1 MSRRTLTLTND
12 ERFLLDHYIN
22 IYNEQQKNIDLMY
35 VELKETR
42 EIIDYITRVDERI
55 GRNTSTNTSTN
66 TPTNTSTNTSTN
78 TPTNT
83 STNTSTNTPTNTSTN
98 TNTGTDN
105 FRTTGVYRWDYYIPI
120 DDLVDVVVSPT
131 QEEIANNTIQIRYN
145 EVINPLNSSCPF
157 TLERFENNTECTQI
171 IGCGHLFNRDGLNR
185 WLIGN
190 VRCPICR
197 YDIRNRSEPE
207 MNENTGSDNLFNA
220 ASDISFNTLLNSF
233 FRINGVSRRRSR
245 TYDNNTSPVVLADIS
260 FNSIDRTRNNR

>member
-12 ERFLLDHYIN
+12 ERFLLNHYIN

-55 GRNTSTNTSTN
+55 IRNTNTSRNTSTNTSTD
-66 TPTNTSTNTSTN
+66 TSTNTSTD
-78 TPTNT
+78 T
-83 STNTSTNTPTNTSTN
+83 STNTSTDTSTN
-98 TNTGTDN
+98 TNTNRRTDTIIDN

-171 IGCGHLFNRDGLNR
+171 IGCGHLFNRDGLNH

-207 MNENTGSDNLFNA
+207 VNDNTGSDNV
-220 ASDISFNTLLNSF
+220 SDISFNTLLNSL

-245 TYDNNTSPVVLADIS
+245 TYDNNASPVVLADIS